1 MDKKTGMSIRRKLQF
16 SYLGIVLL
24 ILAVGIA
31 GIYSL
36 REVYTNGNE
45 IYENNLKS
53 VEILKSINQN
63 VKQIDQCVIGMM
75 SLLGKE
81 NGETYIE
88 EIEKLQSENSDLM
101 KQYDGLEVTDLEL
114 RRYNQCRLSILT
126 FDKHIASI
134 TDYILQNNEEM
145 AVAAYEQQLMPAKA
159 CTYEL
164 IDAIVELSTNN
175 AYSKNIG
182 NYRIYKN
189 IIWIITIII
198 ALAVIVAA
206 IVAGFMSNY
215 FTDKLAAIQRL
226 AKRIAEYDVSD
237 DIQSV
242 ANDEFGIT
250 MEALNE
256 SQFMMRELLEKIID
270 ESATLSDTGEEVSM
284 AVRKSGQR
292 IENINV
298 EVLQFGKMID
308 ELDTTVKEILE
319 NRSLDEEIVG
329 KLNKILKKSKGA
341 RENMQQTRSELSG
354 VAMYL
359 EQIGITSDYQNEIAN
374 SHKEQVT
381 KFKV

>member
-1 MDKKTGMSIRRKLQF
+1 MDKKTGMSIRQKLQF
-16 SYLGIVLL
+16 SYFSIVLL

-31 GIYSL
+31 GIYSM

-75 SLLGKE
+75 SLLGEE

-134 TDYILQNNEEM
+134 TDYILQNNEDM